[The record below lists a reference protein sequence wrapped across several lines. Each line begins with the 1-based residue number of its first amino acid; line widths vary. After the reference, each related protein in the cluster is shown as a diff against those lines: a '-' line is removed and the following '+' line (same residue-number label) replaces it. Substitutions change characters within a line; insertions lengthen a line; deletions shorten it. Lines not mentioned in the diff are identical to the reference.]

1 MSLRLHYFCVTSS
14 YVGGQVWSVTLSH
27 FLPRQ
32 YLKNSMMD
40 EIQIWHVD
48 VTGTPCVP
56 YFKVTLNP
64 H

>member
-14 YVGGQVWSVTLSH
+14 YVGGQVWSVSSH
-27 FLPRQ
+27 FLSRQ
-32 YLKNSMMD
+32 YLKNGMMD

-48 VTGTPCVP
+48 VTGTQCVP
-56 YFKVTLNP
+56 YFKATLNS